1 MASRKIITLSLYNRP
16 GYTVKVLDSLQRCE
30 GIKDYVIVPI
40 IDKQEGTNNQ
50 EFMRAILLKF
60 AKSGLPVDLPRFHED
75 NVGCNA
81 NIYTCL
87 NIGFQFTDFLIH
99 VEDDI
104 VLAKDALKYFEWADK
119 QYKDDKEVFTVDAY
133 NNEQHDTFPSAYEIK
148 RSQSFKPWGW
158 GTWVDRWEGIK
169 DRWQFGFEPRR
180 ENGQIVFEG
189 GGWDVCMKKLLRG
202 DRYRIYPRI
211 ARCLN
216 IGAIGGAH
224 TPSEKFHHDK
234 HDIKV
239 WFDNLPEN
247 AEGDYYE
254 SR

>member
-1 MASRKIITLSLYNRP
+1 MASKKIITLSLYNRP
-16 GYTVKVLDSLQRCE
+16 KYTVKVLEALKRCD
-30 GIKDYVIVPI
+30 GIKNYI
-40 IDKQEGTNNQ
+40 IIPVVDNQEMTNNQ
-50 EFMRAILLKF
+50 EVMREILLRF
-60 AKSGLPVDLPRFHED
+60 AQSGLPIDCPRFHED

-81 NIYTCL
+81 NIFTCL

-104 VLAKDALKYFEWADK
+104 ILAKDALKYFEWADK
-119 QYKDDKEVFTVDAY
+119 QYKEDKEVFTIDAY
-133 NNEQHDTFPSAYEIK
+133 NNEQHETLPSAYEIK

-158 GTWVDRWEGIK
+158 STWLDRWESIK
-169 DRWQFGFEPRR
+169 DDWQFGFEARK
-180 ENGQIVFEG
+180 GFEGG
-189 GGWDVCMKKLLRG
+189 GGWDVCMKKLLRK
-202 DRYRIYPRI
+202 DRYRVYPRI

-234 HDIKV
+234 HDVKV

-247 AEGDYYE
+247 AEGNYYE